1 MFILVPPESLRTSTE
16 DSSSRRL
23 LLVVLGRILGG
34 GNVDHCDVCERVK
47 KLEKEWTEDERGRT
61 RRTNECEREND

>member
-1 MFILVPPESLRTSTE
+1 
-16 DSSSRRL
+16 
-23 LLVVLGRILGG
+23 
-34 GNVDHCDVCERVK
+34 VCERVK